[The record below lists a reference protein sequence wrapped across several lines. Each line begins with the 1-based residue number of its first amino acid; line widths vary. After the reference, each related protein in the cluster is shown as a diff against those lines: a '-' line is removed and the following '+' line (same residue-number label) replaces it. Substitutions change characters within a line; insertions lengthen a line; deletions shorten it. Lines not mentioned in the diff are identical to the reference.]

1 MDSENVWVIPCSTS
15 EKIALITDAGLL
27 HQVKV
32 TDIPNG
38 KPKDKGTP
46 IDNLSRMDGMKERPV
61 YVAAASVLCSQK
73 LLFVSKTAMVKIVP
87 GEEFVTNNRMVAA
100 TKLSDQDALVS
111 VQPVEEMDELVL
123 QTKGGMF
130 LRFAL
135 EEVSE
140 MKKASRGV
148 RGMKLS
154 KDDEVTCAWLLSR
167 GEERVVNYKDK
178 DVHLSRLKLAKRDGK
193 GTKVRL

>member
-1 MDSENVWVIPCSTS
+1 
-15 EKIALITDAGLL
+15 
-27 HQVKV
+27 
-32 TDIPNG
+32 
-38 KPKDKGTP
+38 
-46 IDNLSRMDGMKERPV
+46 
-61 YVAAASVLCSQK
+61 
-73 LLFVSKTAMVKIVP
+73 MVKIVP